1 MARLARQDG
10 PMDATAVFA
19 VRSSGIDTNDSS
31 SPVSLRPRSSSRR
44 SRPIHS
50 GRTYSVANVTQKA
63 IWAAHNNT
71 TQPPARTRRGLLRL
85 PARRRRRAGFDR
97 GGRGRTI
104 GLSVGTKKNVEQKN
118 LALATGTSGAQSSRQ
133 RRCFHK
139 KRTLRRRQTVWA
151 ITVRPDNSDWTPLC
165 TARARAPRTTGLSR
179 RERVIRIA
187 IAEQHDRPK
196 TVGSCCEDAPAAVAS
211 VLCSGERRMLTM
223 HCPERARA

>member
-19 VRSSGIDTNDSS
+19 VRRTGIGTNDSS

-63 IWAAHNNT
+63 IWTAHNNT
-71 TQPPARTRRGLLRL
+71 TQPPARTRRSLLRL

-104 GLSVGTKKNVEQKN
+104 GLSVGTKKVLNKKTWRWP
-118 LALATGTSGAQSSRQ
+118 LARPARKVLDSGGAST
-133 RRCFHK
+133 RREHCEGVKPF
-139 KRTLRRRQTVWA
+139 RPSLF
-151 ITVRPDNSDWTPLC
+151 VRWTPQL
-165 TARARAPRTTGLSR
+165 ARAEL
-179 RERVIRIA
+179 
-187 IAEQHDRPK
+187 QD
-196 TVGSCCEDAPAAVAS
+196 
-211 VLCSGERRMLTM
+211 
-223 HCPERARA
+223 

>member
-1 MARLARQDG
+1 MGRWTRQQYSPCGARESTRTTAARRSLSDRGLRRAVVGQFTR
-10 PMDATAVFA
+10 DARTPSRTSRRKQSGRHTITRRSKDAS
-19 VRSSGIDTNDSS
+19 RSSSAAS
-31 SPVSLRPRSSSRR
+31 EAKKKSWLRPRWQ
-44 SRPIHS
+44 
-50 GRTYSVANVTQKA
+50 G
-63 IWAAHNNT
+63 
-71 TQPPARTRRGLLRL
+71 
-85 PARRRRRAGFDR
+85 
-97 GGRGRTI
+97 

-196 TVGSCCEDAPAAVAS
+196 PVGSCCEDAPAAVAS

>member
-71 TQPPARTRRGLLRL
+71 TQQGRVAVFFGCQRGEEEELASTEVAGAGQSAFRSGRKKMSNKKTWRWPLARPARKVLDSGGASTRREHCEGVKPFGPSL
-85 PARRRRRAGFDR
+85 FV
-97 GGRGRTI
+97 RT
-104 GLSVGTKKNVEQKN
+104 TP
-118 LALATGTSGAQSSRQ
+118 TGHHCVQ
-133 RRCFHK
+133 R
-139 KRTLRRRQTVWA
+139 
-151 ITVRPDNSDWTPLC
+151 
-165 TARARAPRTTGLSR
+165 ARAR
-179 RERVIRIA
+179 REL
-187 IAEQHDRPK
+187 QD
-196 TVGSCCEDAPAAVAS
+196 
-211 VLCSGERRMLTM
+211 
-223 HCPERARA
+223 

>member
-97 GGRGRTI
+97 GGRAAFRSGR
-104 GLSVGTKKNVEQKN
+104 KKMSNKKTWRWP
-118 LALATGTSGAQSSRQ
+118 LARPARKVLDSGGASTRREHCEGVKPFGPSLFVRTTPTGHHCVQ
-133 RRCFHK
+133 R
-139 KRTLRRRQTVWA
+139 
-151 ITVRPDNSDWTPLC
+151 
-165 TARARAPRTTGLSR
+165 ARAR
-179 RERVIRIA
+179 REL
-187 IAEQHDRPK
+187 QD
-196 TVGSCCEDAPAAVAS
+196 
-211 VLCSGERRMLTM
+211 
-223 HCPERARA
+223 